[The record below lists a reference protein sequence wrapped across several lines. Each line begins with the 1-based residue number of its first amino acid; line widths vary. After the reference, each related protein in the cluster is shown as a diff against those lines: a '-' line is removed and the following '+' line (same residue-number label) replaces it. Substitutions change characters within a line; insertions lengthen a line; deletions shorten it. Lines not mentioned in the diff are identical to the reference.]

1 MVGKVFPL
9 TASTNSLS
17 MKSCLNL
24 ISGTFIVDRFR
35 FRFSGFC
42 QQRFELLGDLK
53 RTETE
58 KMLASL
64 FLYYVAAVSLTKID
78 AHSRGG
84 ITICDL

>member
-35 FRFSGFC
+35 FSGFC

-53 RTETE
+53 RTETD

-64 FLYYVAAVSLTKID
+64 FLFYVAAVSLTKID

-84 ITICDL
+84 IAICDL